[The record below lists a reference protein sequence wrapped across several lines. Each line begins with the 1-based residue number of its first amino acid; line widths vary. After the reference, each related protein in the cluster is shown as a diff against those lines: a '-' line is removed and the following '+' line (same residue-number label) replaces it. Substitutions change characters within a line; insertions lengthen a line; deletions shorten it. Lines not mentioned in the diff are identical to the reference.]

1 MPNNLPENSVPVNTE
16 LDAADKVPSADVI
29 EDDEDPQP
37 PLNNVPIAAS
47 ASSGVGDAHPGS
59 VSLTHDGDEAEW
71 PDDELDTIAQQELSD
86 AKFKAAERHFQS
98 IDNPSLADQ
107 IRFEAAEM
115 EEEARERRVAAREAF
130 QAENQSTIS
139 NDEDSGAVLDEQ
151 VSAEVM
157 AQPSESTVQ
166 PAQKAVESTGQG
178 QRSRVQRNRKNRL
191 SAEEKRK
198 SKKYGLDSEFLR
210 TLMAPN
216 VIEDAH
222 ASASAQ
228 AMPEFGERDKEKA
241 FRRMIASI
249 PKADLAEAKSDQ
261 KQIINASRKFSK
273 GVRKDGTGG
282 YRIPGMRTSLYHY
295 QLLGAAFMRDR
306 ENSSYPP
313 YGGFL
318 SDFMGLGKTIQALAN
333 IVDGRPSDPED
344 PIKTT
349 LIVVPSHLVSHWKNQ
364 ILKHC
369 DGIDLKEIVTYCAGH
384 RLDTLDIVGSL
395 QEYSVIITTY
405 DEVRRSYPQSCKPP
419 APTGTE
425 DEVIAWWDEHYEEH
439 LGPLHKIKYHRIILD
454 EGHLIRNHG
463 SAVSM
468 AVCALTGTNKWI
480 LSGTPIHNYID
491 ELFPQ
496 FDFLGVPGTKTHE
509 KFLRDFCQDEDSH
522 MRLVNLIRSFML
534 RRTHASRLFSFPLV
548 KLPDVHDEV
557 IKAEFCD
564 AERELYNAIEDVFIQ
579 NINQLAKDK
588 HPKLAQY
595 RCFLTMILILRM
607 FCSHL
612 LTAHD
617 IIKKLLSER
626 QLMAKLSRMAN
637 GRDEQDPTFI
647 IVQRLIAIRSN
658 PTVICDK
665 REEHLV
671 HSPNLPGDKE
681 KLVRDYYDLMLK
693 LHESGQWDER
703 LKRNSCP
710 HCKCVPVY
718 PVITSCH
725 HLYCEECYIYLS
737 VNESTDEGKPMCRV
751 CQEPI
756 QEAAYC
762 DAVEDIEL
770 TQTQSTKNPKQ
781 ETATQSK
788 KKSKTGVWRKP
799 QGPFRRPAYLNSD
812 EELPTEPDADEQ
824 TDWIEACASQM
835 PSAKLT
841 KIRDLV
847 AKWLAESPRNKIVI
861 FTQFLDF
868 IRILGK
874 MCQREKWPATSL
886 TGKMNLAK
894 REASMKQFSDVNGNT
909 KIMLASLKAGGIGLD
924 LTAAN
929 KCILVDLWWNDAVQ
943 DQAFCR
949 VWRIGQ
955 TQKVEYKKIIVSETI
970 DDYLLRLQLEKLA
983 SIDQT
988 IGDEKLKSR
997 DTMEEL
1003 LNMFADVE
1011 VDPNGAFRLTR
1022 KPKKSNASSKP
1033 DGKGKEKGKQSEPPE
1048 SEEAPAES

>member
-1 MPNNLPENSVPVNTE
+1 MTNNLPENSEPVNAE

-29 EDDEDPQP
+29 EDDENPRLSLD
-37 PLNNVPIAAS
+37 NVPVASS
-47 ASSGVGDAHPGS
+47 ASSGAEDAHPQSGN
-59 VSLTHDGDEAEW
+59 LAHDGDEAEW
-71 PDDELDTIAQQELSD
+71 PDDELDTIAQQDNSN
-86 AKFKAAERHFQS
+86 AKWVTY
-98 IDNPSLADQ
+98 DLTP
-107 IRFEAAEM
+107 
-115 EEEARERRVAAREAF
+115 
-130 QAENQSTIS
+130 
-139 NDEDSGAVLDEQ
+139 
-151 VSAEVM
+151 
-157 AQPSESTVQ
+157 PSESTVQ
-166 PAQKAVESTGQG
+166 PSQKTAKSTAGQG
-178 QRSRVQRNRKNRL
+178 QRSRVPRNRKNRL
-191 SAEEKRK
+191 SAEDKRK
-198 SKKYGLDSEFLR
+198 SKKYGLDSVLKQMGQKTARKSRKRRSEDTTPDSEPVDAPTRKKARKITTKASEEFLR

-249 PKADLAEAKSDQ
+249 PKADLAGAKSDH

-344 PIKTT
+344 PIRTT

-522 MRLVNLIRSFML
+522 VRLVNLIRSFML

-607 FCSHL
+607 
-612 LTAHD
+612 
-617 IIKKLLSER
+617 
-626 QLMAKLSRMAN
+626 
-637 GRDEQDPTFI
+637 
-647 IVQRLIAIRSN
+647 LIAIRSN

-671 HSPNLPGDKE
+671 HSPNLQGDKE
-681 KLVRDYYDLMLK
+681 KLVRDYYDLMLE

-737 VNESTDEGKPMCRV
+737 VNQSTYEGKPMCRV

-770 TQTQSTKNPKQ
+770 TQTQPTKNPKQ

-788 KKSKTGVWRKP
+788 KKSKIGVWRKP
-799 QGPFRRPAYLNSD
+799 QGSFRRPAYLNSD

-835 PSAKLT
+835 PSAKLI

-847 AKWLAESPRNKIVI
+847 AKWLAESPKNKIVI

-955 TQKVEYKKIIVSETI
+955 TQEVEYKKIIVGETI
-970 DDYLLRLQLEKLA
+970 DDYLLRLQSEKLA

-1033 DGKGKEKGKQSEPPE
+1033 DGKGKEKEKQSEPPE
-1048 SEEAPAES
+1048 SEEVPAES

>member
-1 MPNNLPENSVPVNTE
+1 
-16 LDAADKVPSADVI
+16 
-29 EDDEDPQP
+29 
-37 PLNNVPIAAS
+37 
-47 ASSGVGDAHPGS
+47 
-59 VSLTHDGDEAEW
+59 
-71 PDDELDTIAQQELSD
+71 
-86 AKFKAAERHFQS
+86 
-98 IDNPSLADQ
+98 
-107 IRFEAAEM
+107 
-115 EEEARERRVAAREAF
+115 
-130 QAENQSTIS
+130 
-139 NDEDSGAVLDEQ
+139 
-151 VSAEVM
+151 M

-166 PAQKAVESTGQG
+166 PAQNAAESTGQG
-178 QRSRVQRNRKNRL
+178 QRSPVQRIRKNRL

-198 SKKYGLDSEFLR
+198 SKKYGLDSVLKQTGQKTARKSRKRRNEDTAPDSEPVDAPTRKKAKRLTTQASEKFLSALI
-210 TLMAPN
+210 TPN
-216 VIEDAH
+216 IIEDAH

-249 PKADLAEAKSDQ
+249 PAADLAEAKSDHN
-261 KQIINASRKFSK
+261 KIIIASRKFSK

-313 YGGFL
+313 HGGFL

-333 IVDGRPSDPED
+333 MVDGRPSDPED

-364 ILKHC
+364 IIKHC

-425 DEVIAWWDEHYEEH
+425 DEVIAWWDERYEEH

-468 AVCALTGTNKWI
+468 AVCALTGTHKWI

-509 KFLRDFCQDEDSH
+509 KFLRDFCQDENSH

-557 IKAEFCD
+557 IRAEFCD
-564 AERELYNAIEDVFIQ
+564 AERELFNAIEDLFIR
-579 NINQLAKDK
+579 NINQLAKHK

-607 FCSHL
+607 
-612 LTAHD
+612 
-617 IIKKLLSER
+617 
-626 QLMAKLSRMAN
+626 
-637 GRDEQDPTFI
+637 
-647 IVQRLIAIRSN
+647 LIAIRSN

-671 HSPNLPGDKE
+671 DSPNLQGDKE

-693 LHESGQWDER
+693 LHESEQWDER

-725 HLYCEECYIYLS
+725 HLYCEECYSYLS
-737 VNESTDEGKPMCRV
+737 VNESTDDGKPMCRV

-781 ETATQSK
+781 DTATQRK

-799 QGPFRRPAYLNSD
+799 QGSFRRPAYLNSD

-894 REASMKQFSDVNGNT
+894 REASMEQFSDVNGNT

-955 TQKVEYKKIIVSETI
+955 TQEVEYKKIIVSETI
-970 DDYLLRLQLEKLA
+970 DDYLLRLQSEKLA

-1022 KPKKSNASSKP
+1022 KPKKSNAYSKS
-1033 DGKGKEKGKQSEPPE
+1033 DGKGKEKEKQSEPPE
-1048 SEEAPAES
+1048 SEEVPAES

>member
-1 MPNNLPENSVPVNTE
+1 MNAE
-16 LDAADKVPSADVI
+16 LGEAGKDPSADVTGND
-29 EDDEDPQP
+29 ENPRQSLDD
-37 PLNNVPIAAS
+37 VPVASS
-47 ASSGVGDAHPGS
+47 ASTGAEDADPRAANLAHEGE
-59 VSLTHDGDEAEW
+59 EAEW
-71 PDDELDTIAQQELSD
+71 PDDELDAIAQQDNSNAE
-86 AKFKAAERHFQS
+86 FKAAERHFQS
-98 IDNPSLADQ
+98 IENPSLADQ
-107 IRFEAAEM
+107 ILFEAAEM

-139 NDEDSGAVLDEQ
+139 NEKDSGAVLDEQ
-151 VSAEVM
+151 VPAEVM
-157 AQPSESTVQ
+157 AQPSEST
-166 PAQKAVESTGQG
+166 G
-178 QRSRVQRNRKNRL
+178 QRSRVPRNRKNRL

-198 SKKYGLDSEFLR
+198 SKKYGLNSVLKQMGQKTARKSRKRKSEDTTPDPEPVDAPKRKKAKGFTTQASKEFLR
-210 TLMAPN
+210 TLITPN

-249 PKADLAEAKSDQ
+249 PAADLAEAKSDH

-364 ILKHC
+364 IIRHC
-369 DGIDLKEIVTYCAGH
+369 DGIKLKEIVTYCAGH

-395 QEYSVIITTY
+395 QEYSIIITTY

-419 APTGTE
+419 AATGTE
-425 DEVIAWWDEHYEEH
+425 DEVIAWWDKHYEEH

-509 KFLRDFCQDEDSH
+509 
-522 MRLVNLIRSFML
+522 
-534 RRTHASRLFSFPLV
+534 TRLFSFPLV
-548 KLPDVHDEV
+548 KLPDVRDEV

-564 AERELYNAIEDVFIQ
+564 AERELYNAIEDLFIQ

-626 QLMAKLSRMAN
+626 LLMAKLSRMAN
-637 GRDEQDPTFI
+637 GRGEQDPTFI

-671 HSPNLPGDKE
+671 HSPNLQGDRE

-693 LHESGQWDER
+693 LHESEQWDER

-710 HCKCVPVY
+710 HCKYVPVY

-725 HLYCEECYIYLS
+725 HLYCEECYSFLS
-737 VNESTDEGKPMCRV
+737 VNVSTDEGKPICRV

-770 TQTQSTKNPKQ
+770 TRTHPTQNPQQ
-781 ETATQSK
+781 ETAAQSK
-788 KKSKTGVWRKP
+788 KNKSKAGVWRKP
-799 QGPFRRPAYLNSD
+799 QGSFRRPAYLNSD
-812 EELPTEPDADEQ
+812 EEPPTEPDADEQ

-835 PSAKLT
+835 PSAKMT
-841 KIRDLV
+841 KIQDLV

-874 MCQREKWPATSL
+874 MCQREKWPVTSL

-909 KIMLASLKAGGIGLD
+909 NIMLASLKAGGIGLD

-943 DQAFCR
+943 DQANRLLTRSQAFCR
-949 VWRIGQ
+949 LWRIGQ
-955 TQKVEYKKIIVSETI
+955 TQEVEYKKIIVSETI
-970 DDYLLRLQLEKLA
+970 DDYLLRLQSEKLA
-983 SIDQT
+983 SIEET
-988 IGDEKLKSR
+988 IGDEKLKGR
-997 DTMEEL
+997 DTMAEL
-1003 LNMFADVE
+1003 LNMFADVQVE
-1011 VDPNGAFRLTR
+1011 NGAFRLTR

-1033 DGKGKEKGKQSEPPE
+1033 DGKVNEKQNDPPE
-1048 SEEAPAES
+1048 SEPVPADS

>member
-1 MPNNLPENSVPVNTE
+1 
-16 LDAADKVPSADVI
+16 
-29 EDDEDPQP
+29 
-37 PLNNVPIAAS
+37 
-47 ASSGVGDAHPGS
+47 
-59 VSLTHDGDEAEW
+59 
-71 PDDELDTIAQQELSD
+71 
-86 AKFKAAERHFQS
+86 
-98 IDNPSLADQ
+98 
-107 IRFEAAEM
+107 M
-115 EEEARERRVAAREAF
+115 EEEARERRVAARQAF

-139 NDEDSGAVLDEQ
+139 SDEDSGAVLNEQ
-151 VSAEVM
+151 VHAEVM
-157 AQPSESTVQ
+157 AQPSENTVQ
-166 PAQKAVESTGQG
+166 YAQKATESTGQG
-178 QRSRVQRNRKNRL
+178 QRPRVPRNRKNRI
-191 SAEEKRK
+191 SADEKRK
-198 SKKYGLDSEFLR
+198 SKKYGLDSALKQTGQKTARKSRKRKSEDTTPDSEPVDAPTRKKAKRFTTQASEEFLR
-210 TLMAPN
+210 TLITPD

-249 PKADLAEAKSDQ
+249 PAADLAEAKSDH
-261 KQIINASRKFSK
+261 KRIIIASRKFSK

-306 ENSSYPP
+306 ENASYPP

-333 IVDGRPSDPED
+333 IVDGRPSDPDD

-364 ILKHC
+364 IIRHC
-369 DGIDLKEIVTYCAGH
+369 DGIKLKEIVNYCAGH

-419 APTGTE
+419 AGTGTE
-425 DEVIAWWDEHYEEH
+425 DELIAWWDQHYEEH

-454 EGHLIRNHG
+454 EGHTIRNHG

-468 AVCALTGTNKWI
+468 AVCALTGTYKWI

-509 KFLRDFCQDEDSH
+509 KFLRDYCQDDDGH

-548 KLPDVHDEV
+548 KLPDVRDEV

-564 AERELYNAIEDVFIQ
+564 AERELYNAIEDLFIQ
-579 NINQLAKDK
+579 NINQLAKNK

-617 IIKKLLSER
+617 VIKKLLSER
-626 QLMAKLSRMAN
+626 LLMAKLSRMAN
-637 GRDEQDPTFI
+637 GRDGEDSTFI

-671 HSPNLPGDKE
+671 HSPNLQGDKE
-681 KLVRDYYDLMLK
+681 KLVRDYYDLMLQ
-693 LHESGQWDER
+693 LHESEQWDER

-710 HCKCVPVY
+710 YCKCVPVY

-725 HLYCEECYIYLS
+725 HLYCEECYSFLS
-737 VNESTDEGKPMCRV
+737 VNVSTDEDKPICRV

-762 DAVEDIEL
+762 DAVEGFEL
-770 TQTQSTKNPKQ
+770 TRTQSTQNPQQ
-781 ETATQSK
+781 ETAAQSKK

-799 QGPFRRPAYLNSD
+799 QGSFRRPAYLNSD
-812 EELPTEPDADEQ
+812 EEPPTEPDADEK

-955 TQKVEYKKIIVSETI
+955 TQEVEYKKIIVSETI
-970 DDYLLRLQLEKLA
+970 DDYLLRLQSEKLA

-997 DTMEEL
+997 DTMAEL

-1033 DGKGKEKGKQSEPPE
+1033 DGKRKEKQSDPLE
-1048 SEEAPAES
+1048 SESVPAES